1 MALPTIV
8 IVPGACQTPAHYQ
21 PFASALQHASFQVAV
36 VPLPSL
42 GGSRGWKDFSEDVT
56 AIRKVVSNLVDDGTE
71 VVVLMHSYGGMP
83 GSAALRGL
91 GVKDRAKGGMK
102 GGVKRL
108 VHVASHALR
117 EGEGMPSKGDLKTM
131 RSYGES
137 FNEEVCV
144 FNMMLEMTDWQI
156 DIIKAGT
163 VAISKDAALYALFH
177 EIPASEGEHW
187 ASLLEPH
194 SVGAMW
200 SEQTYAAFM
209 DIPSTY
215 VVCEL
220 DRVVPMEQQESMI
233 RNAKEVE
240 PSAFDVVERLQSGHE
255 PFYSEVKTLVSVVER
270 AARE

>member
-137 FNEEVCV
+137 FNEE
-144 FNMMLEMTDWQI
+144 
-156 DIIKAGT
+156 AGT

-200 SEQTYAAFM
+200 SEQTFAAFM